1 MQIKYLKI
9 INRGGIMLIDMEK
22 IYKQFKQFNK
32 KDWKQVD
39 KEMTKIIKTKE
50 KNIYQMKDNK

>member
-1 MQIKYLKI
+1 
-9 INRGGIMLIDMEK
+9 MLIDMEK

-50 KNIYQMKDNK
+50 KNVYQMKDNK